1 MKIQAL
7 KSFTTADLKVSLG
20 VGWVADVDSDLA
32 NELISDGLAEEYKQ
46 LIPTGNISI
55 TENGTVNVAQY
66 ENAVV
71 NVGLYTV
78 SYDVNGGTGT
88 ITNATVIAGN
98 SIVLND
104 GASLTAPEGKI
115 FGGWATTSSAEESD
129 VVSPYTPH
137 ANTTLYAVWLDAYTV
152 TYNANGGTGIIDPV
166 TVAAGD
172 SITLSDGTGLTAPE
186 DKTFGGWATT
196 DSSEEPD
203 VTSPYT
209 PEANT
214 TLYAVWVVGE

>member
-7 KSFTTADLKVSLG
+7 KSFTTADLKLSLG
-20 VGWVADVDSDLA
+20 VGWVADVDTDLA
-32 NELISDGLAEEYKQ
+32 TELISDGLAEEYKH
-46 LIPTGNISI
+46 LVPTGNISI

-71 NVGLYTV
+71 NVGIYTV
-78 SYDVNGGTGT
+78 SYDANGGTGT

-98 SIVLND
+98 SIVLDD
-104 GASLTAPEGKI
+104 GTGLTAPENKI

-129 VVSPYTPH
+129 VSSPYTPH
-137 ANTTLYAVWLDAYTV
+137 ANTTLYAVWIDTYTV
-152 TYNANGGTGIIDPV
+152 TYSANGGTGTIDAV
-166 TVAAGD
+166 TVVAGN

-186 DKTFGGWATT
+186 NKTFGGWATT
-196 DSSEEPD
+196 DSAEEPD
-203 VTSPYT
+203 VSSPYT
-209 PEANT
+209 PEASV

>member
-7 KSFTTADLKVSLG
+7 KSFTTADLKLSLG
-20 VGWVADVDSDLA
+20 VGWVADVDTDLA
-32 NELISDGLAEEYKQ
+32 TELISDGLAEEYKQ
-46 LIPTGNISI
+46 LVPTGNVSI

-71 NVGLYTV
+71 NVGIYTV
-78 SYDVNGGTGT
+78 SYDANGGTGT

-98 SIVLND
+98 SIVLDD
-104 GASLTAPEGKI
+104 GTGLIAPENKT

-129 VVSPYTPH
+129 VSSPYTPH
-137 ANTTLYAVWLDAYTV
+137 ANTTLYAVWLDTYTV
-152 TYNANGGTGIIDPV
+152 TYSANGGTGTIDPV
-166 TVAAGD
+166 TVLAGN

-186 DKTFGGWATT
+186 NKTFGGWATT
-196 DSSEEPD
+196 DSAEEPD
-203 VTSPYT
+203 VSSPYT
-209 PEANT
+209 PEASV

>member
-7 KSFTTADLKVSLG
+7 KSFTTADLKLSLG
-20 VGWVADVDSDLA
+20 VGWVADVDTDLA
-32 NELISDGLAEEYKQ
+32 TELISEGLAEEYKQ
-46 LIPTGNISI
+46 LVPTGNVSI

-71 NVGLYTV
+71 NVGIYTV
-78 SYDVNGGTGT
+78 TYDVNGGTGT

-98 SIVLND
+98 SIVLDD
-104 GASLTAPEGKI
+104 GTGLTAPENKT

-129 VVSPYTPH
+129 VSSPYTPH
-137 ANTTLYAVWLDAYTV
+137 ANTTLYAVWIDTYTV
-152 TYNANGGTGIIDPV
+152 TYSANGGTGTIDAV
-166 TVAAGD
+166 TVVAGN

-186 DKTFGGWATT
+186 NKTFGGWATT
-196 DSSEEPD
+196 DSAEEPD
-203 VTSPYT
+203 VSSPYT
-209 PEANT
+209 PEASV

>member
-7 KSFTTADLKVSLG
+7 KSFTTADLKLSLG
-20 VGWVADVDSDLA
+20 VGWVADVDTDLA
-32 NELISDGLAEEYKQ
+32 TELISDGLAEEYKQ
-46 LIPTGNISI
+46 LVPTGNISI

-71 NVGLYTV
+71 NVGIYTV
-78 SYDVNGGTGT
+78 SYDANGGTGT

-98 SIVLND
+98 SIVLDD
-104 GASLTAPEGKI
+104 GTGLTAPENKT

-129 VVSPYTPH
+129 VSSPYTPH
-137 ANTTLYAVWLDAYTV
+137 ANTTLYAVWIDTYTV
-152 TYNANGGTGIIDPV
+152 TYSANGGTGTIDPV
-166 TVAAGD
+166 TVVAGS

-196 DSSEEPD
+196 DSAEEPD

-209 PEANT
+209 PEASV

>member
-7 KSFTTADLKVSLG
+7 KSFTTADLKLSLG

-46 LIPTGNISI
+46 LVPTGNISI

-71 NVGLYTV
+71 NVGIYTV

-98 SIVLND
+98 SIVLDD
-104 GASLTAPEGKI
+104 GSGLTAPENKI
-115 FGGWATTSSAEESD
+115 FGGWATTSSAEEPD
-129 VVSPYTPH
+129 VTSPYTPH
-137 ANTTLYAVWLDAYTV
+137 ANTTLYAVWLDTYTV
-152 TYNANGGTGIIDPV
+152 TYSANGGTGSVDPV
-166 TVAAGD
+166 TVIAGN

-186 DKTFGGWATT
+186 NKTFGGWATT
-196 DSSEEPD
+196 DSAEEPD

>member
-7 KSFTTADLKVSLG
+7 KSFTTADLKLSLG

-32 NELISDGLAEEYKQ
+32 TELISDGLAEEYKQ
-46 LIPTGNISI
+46 LVPTGNVSI

-71 NVGLYTV
+71 NVGIYTV
-78 SYDVNGGTGT
+78 TYDVNGGTGT

-98 SIVLND
+98 SVVLDD
-104 GASLTAPEGKI
+104 GSGLTAPENKT

-129 VVSPYTPH
+129 VSSPYTPH
-137 ANTTLYAVWLDAYTV
+137 ANTTLYAVWLDTYTV
-152 TYNANGGTGIIDPV
+152 TYSANGGTGTIDAV
-166 TVAAGD
+166 TVVAGN

-186 DKTFGGWATT
+186 NKTFGGWATT
-196 DSSEEPD
+196 DSAEEPD

-209 PEANT
+209 PEASL

>member
-7 KSFTTADLKVSLG
+7 KSFTTADLKLSLG
-20 VGWVADVDSDLA
+20 VGWVADVDTDLA
-32 NELISDGLAEEYKQ
+32 TELISDGLAEEYKQ
-46 LIPTGNISI
+46 LVPTGNISI

-71 NVGLYTV
+71 NVGIYTV
-78 SYDVNGGTGT
+78 SYDANGGTGT

-98 SIVLND
+98 SVVLDD
-104 GASLTAPEGKI
+104 GSGLTAPENKI

-129 VVSPYTPH
+129 VSSPYTPH
-137 ANTTLYAVWLDAYTV
+137 ANTTLYAVWLDTYTV
-152 TYNANGGTGIIDPV
+152 TYSANGGTGTIDAV
-166 TVAAGD
+166 TVVAGN

-186 DKTFGGWATT
+186 NKTFGGWATT
-196 DSSEEPD
+196 DSAEEPD

-209 PEANT
+209 PEASV

>member
-7 KSFTTADLKVSLG
+7 KSFTTADLKLSLG
-20 VGWVADVDSDLA
+20 VGWVSDVDSDLA
-32 NELISDGLAEEYKQ
+32 NQLISDGLAEEYKQ

-71 NVGLYTV
+71 NVGIYTV
-78 SYDVNGGTGT
+78 TYDVNGGTGT

-98 SIVLND
+98 SVVLDD
-104 GASLTAPEGKI
+104 GSGLTAPENKT

-129 VVSPYTPH
+129 VSSPYTPH
-137 ANTTLYAVWLDAYTV
+137 ANTTLYAVWIDTYTV
-152 TYNANGGTGIIDPV
+152 TYSANGGTGTIDPV
-166 TVAAGD
+166 TVVAGS

-196 DSSEEPD
+196 DSAEEPD

-209 PEANT
+209 PEASV

>member
-7 KSFTTADLKVSLG
+7 KSFTTADLKLSLG
-20 VGWVADVDSDLA
+20 VGWVADVDTDLA
-32 NELISDGLAEEYKQ
+32 TELISDGLAEEYKQ
-46 LIPTGNISI
+46 LVPTGNVSI

-71 NVGLYTV
+71 NVGIYTV
-78 SYDVNGGTGT
+78 TYDVNGGTGT

-98 SIVLND
+98 SVVLDD
-104 GASLTAPEGKI
+104 GSGLTAPENKT

-129 VVSPYTPH
+129 VSSPYTPH
-137 ANTTLYAVWLDAYTV
+137 ANTTLYAVWIDTYTV
-152 TYNANGGTGIIDPV
+152 TYSANGGTGTIDPV
-166 TVAAGD
+166 TVLAGN

-186 DKTFGGWATT
+186 NKTFGGWATT
-196 DSSEEPD
+196 DSAEEPD
-203 VTSPYT
+203 VSSPYT
-209 PEANT
+209 PEASV

>member
-7 KSFTTADLKVSLG
+7 KSFTTADLKLSLG
-20 VGWVADVDSDLA
+20 VGWVADVDTDLA
-32 NELISDGLAEEYKQ
+32 TELISDGLAVEYKQ
-46 LIPTGNISI
+46 LVPTGNISI

-71 NVGLYTV
+71 NVGIYTV
-78 SYDVNGGTGT
+78 TYDVNGGTGT

-98 SIVLND
+98 SVVLDD
-104 GASLTAPEGKI
+104 GSGLTAPENKT

-129 VVSPYTPH
+129 VSSPYTPH
-137 ANTTLYAVWLDAYTV
+137 ANTTLYAVWIDTYTV
-152 TYNANGGTGIIDPV
+152 TYSANGGTGTIDPV
-166 TVAAGD
+166 TVVAGS

-196 DSSEEPD
+196 DSAEEPD

-209 PEANT
+209 PEASV